1 MCLSVRSL
9 LENSRG
15 TILLGMACQ
24 CQEENAMARNL
35 KNQAG
40 NAHISSEEGK
50 SSVRDFLSLLVHTRL
65 FRKLEEC
72 IALRDTANVT
82 FYLVMLDGAEP

>member
-1 MCLSVRSL
+1 MCLSVRFL

-15 TILLGMACQ
+15 TILLGVACQ
-24 CQEENAMARNL
+24 CQGENAMARNL

-40 NAHISSEEGK
+40 YAHISSEEGK
-50 SSVRDFLSLLVHTRL
+50 SRTDNLSLLVHTRV

-72 IALRDTANVT
+72 IA
-82 FYLVMLDGAEP
+82 

>member
-24 CQEENAMARNL
+24 CQGENAMARIL

-40 NAHISSEEGK
+40 NAHISPEEGK
-50 SSVRDFLSLLVHTRL
+50 SRTDDFLSLLAHTRL
-65 FRKLEEC
+65 SRKLEEC
-72 IALRDTANVT
+72 VA
-82 FYLVMLDGAEP
+82 

>member
-1 MCLSVRSL
+1 MCLSVRFL

-15 TILLGMACQ
+15 TILLGVACQ
-24 CQEENAMARNL
+24 CQGENAMARNL

-40 NAHISSEEGK
+40 YAHISSEEGK
-50 SSVRDFLSLLVHTRL
+50 LRTDDFLSLLVHTRV

-72 IALRDTANVT
+72 IA
-82 FYLVMLDGAEP
+82 